1 MRGMRLSAAELLHRT
16 GTNLMRA
23 GPARRLALRVAQA
36 RRRAMVFVY
45 HRVTPEGKQR
55 HEVVANVSLPAFRAQ
70 LDILATIGDIV
81 PLSALLTEPRSRG
94 RVRFAITFDDDEPCH
109 VQHAIPML
117 RSLGVPATFF
127 LSGRSLHGLD
137 AYWWMLLERLIEAEG
152 VERAGAVL
160 GFMSQTAE
168 DLAAVCES
176 VGLPIADRLAALVRA
191 GDRAVLA
198 PGDFP
203 VFLQSGMEVGFHTL
217 HHPVLTTLPD
227 ADLTGAL
234 QVGRSELAGAVGGT
248 VDLLAY
254 PHGRTN
260 GRVARSAK
268 DAGYRA
274 AFRTGRR
281 PVAPHDDPF
290 VLWRWDI
297 GSVPIDR
304 LAACIALGLNYPTGA
319 PPE

>member
-1 MRGMRLSAAELLHRT
+1 MGLSAAELLHLT

-23 GPARRLALRVAQA
+23 GPARRMALRLAQA
-36 RRRAMVFVY
+36 RRRGMVFVY
-45 HRVTPEGKQR
+45 HRVTPEGKQP

-70 LDILATIGDIV
+70 METLGTIGDIV
-81 PLSALLTEPRSRG
+81 PLSVLLTKSPSRN

-127 LSGRSLHGLD
+127 LSGRSLNGLG

-152 VERAGAVL
+152 VMGAAAKLGLRAD
-160 GFMSQTAE
+160 TPE
-168 DLAAVCES
+168 DLAALCENAGAP
-176 VGLPIADRLAALVRA
+176 VTDRLAALVKEKGA
-191 GDRAVLA
+191 MLS
-198 PGDFP
+198 PEDFP

-227 ADLTGAL
+227 AELTRAV
-234 QVGRSELAGAVGGT
+234 QVGRSELAAAVGGA

-304 LAACIALGLNYPTGA
+304 LAACVALGLNYPTGA
-319 PPE
+319 RPE